1 MSERG
6 SYSVEAALIMPFTIF
21 LLTGIIYLSLFLH
34 DSILLKSLAGQA
46 ASEAANYVIKEI
58 NPETGN
64 VNFIKLLNR
73 PIWYRRQDMSE
84 EKRDEII
91 RWTGKL
97 IGNKLLIT
105 KVKRIEVNTRSSL
118 VQMLLG
124 CLEIKVDIFA
134 ETALPVKGLRF
145 LFTGAS
151 GLDVHAKGIFHG
163 VNPLDQ
169 FLDFQPE

>member
-1 MSERG
+1 
-6 SYSVEAALIMPFTIF
+6 
-21 LLTGIIYLSLFLH
+21 
-34 DSILLKSLAGQA
+34 
-46 ASEAANYVIKEI
+46 
-58 NPETGN
+58 
-64 VNFIKLLNR
+64 
-73 PIWYRRQDMSE
+73 MSE